1 MNSASPRANTTTL
14 PSIAHLLNSDQLPAF
29 SLSPASPA
37 LSGEDARAAGR
48 SPTPPQHQKSPYLQ
62 TYSLQHNNQHQHPLP
77 PSQQHDFHRHD
88 RRLSLSPLL
97 SPVDTASTY
106 SRSPSRSPVP
116 PMLSPPP
123 LLVDVDDEMQESL
136 PPLQGFDPPA
146 MGTTSSKS
154 PQQQHIAPWS
164 TQQLPS
170 PPQQP
175 EKKLTVPEDMSMRL
189 PPTTQILLSPSGKPI
204 LKRRRGRPPTSARE
218 PNHHS
223 NGGWTF
229 LTPTVWDVNRPHDPT
244 SSPITATTG
253 SGANLQQAD
262 TNTAI
267 TAIVSPQ
274 QKQHHETA
282 MSHSMAAFTSSDM
295 DTVLQMPRKKRG
307 RKPKKHIAGNSCFVW
322 KEQPPSSRKST
333 KRL

>member
-14 PSIAHLLNSDQLPAF
+14 PSISHLLNSDQLPAF

-37 LSGEDARAAGR
+37 LSGEDARVA

-62 TYSLQHNNQHQHPLP
+62 TYSLQHTNQHQHPLS
-77 PSQQHDFHRHD
+77 PSQQHESHRHH

-106 SRSPSRSPVP
+106 SRSPSRSPIP

-123 LLVDVDDEMQESL
+123 LLVDEVDEMQESL

-146 MGTTSSKS
+146 IGTAGSKS
-154 PQQQHIAPWS
+154 SQQQHIAPWS

-175 EKKLTVPEDMSMRL
+175 EKKLSVPEDVAMRL

-218 PNHHS
+218 PNHHG

-229 LTPTVWDVNRPHDPT
+229 LTPTVWDVNRPQEAA
-244 SSPITATTG
+244 TATTG
-253 SGANLQQAD
+253 SDPNAQRTDAD
-262 TNTAI
+262 I
-267 TAIVSPQ
+267 TKMSPPP
-274 QKQHHETA
+274 KQHHESA

-307 RKPKKHIAGNSCFVW
+307 RKPKKHIVGNSCFVW
-322 KEQPPSSRKST
+322 REQPPSSRKST